1 MRQGWE
7 TRELREVAFV
17 GSGNPAPQNKE
28 LFEDGIYPFIRTSDV
43 GQVRKGLI
51 DKSIDNLNSEGIKG
65 LKLHRKGTILFPKSG
80 ASTFLNHRVLMEVD
94 GYVSSHLATIKAKGE
109 IADDKFLLYYLTTI
123 DSKDL
128 MQNVAYPSLK
138 TSDIGLIPVPLP
150 PLSEQKR
157 IVSIIDECF
166 KAIDQAK
173 ANTERNLKNAREL
186 FDSYLQGVFER
197 RGDDW
202 HEKKLGEIFDVR
214 DGTHESPKYINK
226 GFPMVTSKNLKDHRL
241 VLDPIKYIS
250 ESDYININK
259 RSKVDVGDVLFA
271 MIGTIGNPVVV
282 EDEPNYAI
290 KNVALFKGNDNQSS
304 NFLKY
309 LLDSK
314 LTKDKMIEDAKGTTQ
329 KFVGLGYLRSFP
341 IFIPSLTKQQAIVS
355 QLDALRTET
364 KKLESS
370 FLEKITDLDELK
382 KSILQKAFAGEIS
395 TDRAMTV

>member
-1 MRQGWE
+1 
-7 TRELREVAFV
+7 
-17 GSGNPAPQNKE
+17 
-28 LFEDGIYPFIRTSDV
+28 
-43 GQVRKGLI
+43 
-51 DKSIDNLNSEGIKG
+51 
-65 LKLHRKGTILFPKSG
+65 
-80 ASTFLNHRVLMEVD
+80 
-94 GYVSSHLATIKAKGE
+94 
-109 IADDKFLLYYLTTI
+109 
-123 DSKDL
+123 
-128 MQNVAYPSLK
+128 
-138 TSDIGLIPVPLP
+138 
-150 PLSEQKR
+150 
-157 IVSIIDECF
+157 
-166 KAIDQAK
+166 
-173 ANTERNLKNAREL
+173 
-186 FDSYLQGVFER
+186 
-197 RGDDW
+197 
-202 HEKKLGEIFDVR
+202 
-214 DGTHESPKYINK
+214 
-226 GFPMVTSKNLKDHRL
+226 
-241 VLDPIKYIS
+241 
-250 ESDYININK
+250 
-259 RSKVDVGDVLFA
+259 